1 MGQFSPQSVVKT
13 VKNTLGHAKMPSP
26 GHGEGNFT
34 MFHRGDI
41 FVQTAATV
49 DSLHP
54 AAASAAG
61 FNRPL

>member
-1 MGQFSPQSVVKT
+1 MGQFSPQSVAKT
-13 VKNTLGHAKMPSP
+13 VKNSLGHAKMPSP

-49 DSLHP
+49 DSLRHV
-54 AAASAAG
+54 AGSDGG
-61 FNRPL
+61 FNEPL